1 MIVMLYAGFHSF
13 PRALLGGD
21 VPAAPIRRTWWRTSG
36 PGGRA
41 TSGPP
46 RCGSRWGNSVDLR
59 ACAADARQ
67 HRPVVP
73 AGDSKAEFALLRE
86 ARLAVILSDWGHYD
100 GGGHDHSSAH
110 CSGRT
115 INVWNRRCRLQ
126 WATAHYLAASPW
138 S

>member
-1 MIVMLYAGFHSF
+1 MDGVYAGFHSF
-13 PRALLGGD
+13 PTCRRSAEPGGAHQDLAGVRRRGRHGAGHDGAIRSISARALLM
-21 VPAAPIRRTWWRTSG
+21 
-36 PGGRA
+36 
-41 TSGPP
+41 P
-46 RCGSRWGNSVDLR
+46 RP
-59 ACAADARQ
+59 

-73 AGDSKAEFALLRE
+73 AGDLKAEFALLRE

>member
-1 MIVMLYAGFHSF
+1 MACTRASTRFLPAADPPNLVAHIRTWRACDVAAATVRVTDGAIRSISA
-13 PRALLGGD
+13 RALLM
-21 VPAAPIRRTWWRTSG
+21 
-36 PGGRA
+36 
-41 TSGPP
+41 P
-46 RCGSRWGNSVDLR
+46 RP
-59 ACAADARQ
+59 

-73 AGDSKAEFALLRE
+73 AGDLKAEFALLRE